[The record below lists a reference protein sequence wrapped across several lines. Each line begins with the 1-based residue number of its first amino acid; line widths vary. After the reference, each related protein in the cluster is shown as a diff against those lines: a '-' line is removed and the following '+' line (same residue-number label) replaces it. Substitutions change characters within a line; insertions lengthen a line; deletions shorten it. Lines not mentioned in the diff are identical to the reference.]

1 MNRGGRIRPPDFDYT
16 TKLQSSKQH
25 GTGTHTH
32 THTKHHGEKTVS
44 SVSGARETGQLH
56 VKE

>member
-1 MNRGGRIRPPDFDYT
+1 VEESGPLTSDYT

-32 THTKHHGEKTVS
+32 KTPWRNDS
-44 SVSGARETGQLH
+44 LFISGARETGQLH